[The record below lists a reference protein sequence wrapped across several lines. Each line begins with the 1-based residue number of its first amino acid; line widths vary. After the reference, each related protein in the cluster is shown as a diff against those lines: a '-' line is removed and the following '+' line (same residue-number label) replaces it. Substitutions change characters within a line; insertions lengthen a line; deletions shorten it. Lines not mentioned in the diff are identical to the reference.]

1 MMRTERVAAPDFGP
15 SNVVPVRV
23 RMGSVLLN
31 RYSSNPGT
39 IESLSLPPHL
49 RAEPQQTVSNRA
61 DRRRAARGIRKAL
74 AAAREARESAAAA
87 DEGNGL
93 GNPATDG
100 TDDVE

>member
-1 MMRTERVAAPDFGP
+1 MSNNERISVSDFGP

-61 DRRRAARGIRKAL
+61 DRRRAARGILKAL
-74 AAAREARESAAAA
+74 AAAREARESAAGAGK
-87 DEGNGL
+87 GNGL
-93 GNPATDG
+93 GSPATDG